1 MSNYQP
7 VNCEFHDVIEAC
19 ATLRKPVTI
28 LVENTDG
35 TQRAVH
41 AIISD
46 VFARDGVE
54 YLKTRCEE
62 LIRLDELLAVDG
74 HEIRNFVQ
82 APQMNINI
90 STTGFLEKERIMIS
104 VTLCRDGCNICQ
116 RISDHSPI
124 ERYA

>member
-1 MSNYQP
+1 MSSYQP

-19 ATLRKPVTI
+19 ATLRKQVAI

-35 TQRAVH
+35 THRAIQ

-54 YLKTRCEE
+54 YLKTHCEE

-74 HEIRNFVQ
+74 HEIRNFIRT
-82 APQMNINI
+82 P
-90 STTGFLEKERIMIS
+90 
-104 VTLCRDGCNICQ
+104 
-116 RISDHSPI
+116 
-124 ERYA
+124 

>member
-1 MSNYQP
+1 LIPLTILSSYRP

-19 ATLRKPVTI
+19 ATLGKLVTS

-35 TQRAVH
+35 THRAVH

-46 VFARDGVE
+46 VFACDGVE

-62 LIRLDELLAVDG
+62 LIRLDKLLSVDG

-82 APQMNINI
+82 SPQ
-90 STTGFLEKERIMIS
+90 
-104 VTLCRDGCNICQ
+104 
-116 RISDHSPI
+116 
-124 ERYA
+124 

>member
-19 ATLRKPVTI
+19 ATLRKPIAI
-28 LVENTDG
+28 LIENTAG
-35 TQRAVH
+35 SHRTIR

-54 YLKTRCEE
+54 YLKTHCEE

-74 HEIRNFVQ
+74 HEIRNYVRT
-82 APQMNINI
+82 P
-90 STTGFLEKERIMIS
+90 
-104 VTLCRDGCNICQ
+104 
-116 RISDHSPI
+116 
-124 ERYA
+124 